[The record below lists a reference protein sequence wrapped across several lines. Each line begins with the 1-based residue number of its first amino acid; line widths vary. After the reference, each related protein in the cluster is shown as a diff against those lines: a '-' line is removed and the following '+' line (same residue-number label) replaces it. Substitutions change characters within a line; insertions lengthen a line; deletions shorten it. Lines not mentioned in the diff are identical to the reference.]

1 MPSFPDSA
9 VLILLV
15 LILFGPKKL
24 PELARQFGK
33 LMNDFRRAS
42 NEFRTQMEEELR
54 ISEQADR
61 QKRITAEAVVPA
73 ATATLD
79 PAPASEPTNADQ
91 GLPPHDPLQ
100 DYPSDYPVDTGDSPH
115 ESSYDSLPQAVPE
128 SSLDSTPESFPDSTP
143 EASPAPLPIATSG
156 ELSILPPSTGL
167 PTPNSEPAPLPE
179 DPVPA
184 HQSAAET
191 EALHS

>member
-73 ATATLD
+73 APALD
-79 PAPASEPTNADQ
+79 PAPASEPTYADQ

-167 PTPNSEPAPLPE
+167 PTPNSEPAQLPE